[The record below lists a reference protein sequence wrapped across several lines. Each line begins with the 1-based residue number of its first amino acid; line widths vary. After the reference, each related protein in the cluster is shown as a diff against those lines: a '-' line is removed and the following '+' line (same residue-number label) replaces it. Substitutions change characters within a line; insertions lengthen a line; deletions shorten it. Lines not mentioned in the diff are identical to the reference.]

1 MEGDI
6 PNAYTHCMCA
16 CALIYPWTKTTL
28 DCQAGRALGCQ
39 LCCTGHGSW
48 LWSHF
53 WQNPH
58 SWTLI
63 WATLF
68 SWSQISKARTL
79 IHFQTE
85 PDCVHSFK
93 LPFHQNLK
101 LNSFWGDMNTMA
113 VLGSEELLKF
123 MTLTAVL
130 ESPWN
135 FLQKESLIFLWF
147 QVWIRFKWWS
157 VDRWRTSLDW
167 SWYKPGHVRYK
178 KFPSILCTM
187 T

>member
-1 MEGDI
+1 MH
-6 PNAYTHCMCA
+6 THTVCVHVHWFTPGQKHLLKTNTGLPGWQGIGQS
-16 CALIYPWTKTTL
+16 ALLHWPWVMAVISLLAK
-28 DCQAGRALGCQ
+28 
-39 LCCTGHGSW
+39 
-48 LWSHF
+48 
-53 WQNPH
+53 PH

-63 WATLF
+63 WATFIF
-68 SWSQISKARTL
+68 SWSQISKTRTL
-79 IHFQTE
+79 IHLQTE

-147 QVWIRFKWWS
+147 QVWIRFKWWG